1 MATTVSEGEE
11 EAKPTKGVVR
21 HIVPDPGPGS
31 QVGGLFE
38 LFTHRRLVWAFVM
51 NDLRHRYLGSSIGFF
66 WTVITPLLEL
76 ATYTFVFHLIIG
88 VQFVEGSG
96 WSNYVLFLFCGMVT
110 WFSVHDGLAKAT
122 TSIIDHGHLIQKV
135 SFPAI
140 TLPGYVISSAVLNQ
154 VIRMGVLAA
163 ACLFLGAGLSWHFLL
178 IPIVL
183 LVQTAFVLGAGM
195 LLATTHVY
203 FRDTIHWVKAGLLL
217 WMFVTPIF
225 YPASAY
231 PPRFGLLLNLNPLAH
246 LVGVYRELILNHTI
260 PHPHSMLVVVVMA
273 LFSLML
279 GYSVFHQHRDR
290 FSDLV

>member
-1 MATTVSEGEE
+1 
-11 EAKPTKGVVR
+11 
-21 HIVPDPGPGS
+21 
-31 QVGGLFE
+31 
-38 LFTHRRLVWAFVM
+38 
-51 NDLRHRYLGSSIGFF
+51 
-66 WTVITPLLEL
+66 
-76 ATYTFVFHLIIG
+76 
-88 VQFVEGSG
+88 
-96 WSNYVLFLFCGMVT
+96 
-110 WFSVHDGLAKAT
+110 
-122 TSIIDHGHLIQKV
+122 
-135 SFPAI
+135 
-140 TLPGYVISSAVLNQ
+140 
-154 VIRMGVLAA
+154 
-163 ACLFLGAGLSWHFLL
+163 
-178 IPIVL
+178 
-183 LVQTAFVLGAGM
+183 M

-225 YPASAY
+225 YPAGAY